1 MDTNPAT
8 YQRTHSKHSDQPD
21 QSSQSDQQRSYATRD
36 YLHPNYLRWMAAYSV
51 PDHLSMFSRL
61 MVIDNFGELVPVGYC
76 YYLEDS
82 PEPMEVEFRQLSFD
96 SIAAS

>member
-8 YQRTHSKHSDQPD
+8 YQRIQPA
-21 QSSQSDQQRSYATRD
+21 QLFEFHNYAARD
-36 YLHPNYLRWMAAYSV
+36 YPQPNYLRWMAAYSV

-61 MVIDNFGELVPVGYC
+61 MVVDDFGALVPVGYC

-82 PEPMEVEFRQLSFD
+82 PEPMEVEFRQLSFS